1 MQKIPMQI
9 YIDQES
15 VAFYQDY
22 ARRRAISFAA
32 AVREA
37 LKEKQQAIHRAAMPK
52 KIDHPLLTAIHN
64 ARASLGKI
72 PYHNA
77 NKSDDELV
85 YG

>member
-37 LKEKQQAIHRAAMPK
+37 LKEKQQAIRATTMPK
-52 KIDHPLLTAIHN
+52 KADHPLLAAIDN
-64 ARASLGKI
+64 AKTSLGTI
-72 PYHNA
+72 PYHNP